1 MLSDLHRVQSI
12 WKKCLPNLLFYYT
25 IGHNIYFEKL
35 VHYDGVMYR
44 TADVVVEIPTTPRK
58 LIPYINEIPNILV
71 WKEALINHA
80 LNLK

>member
-1 MLSDLHRVQSI
+1 
-12 WKKCLPNLLFYYT
+12 
-25 IGHNIYFEKL
+25 
-35 VHYDGVMYR
+35 MYR